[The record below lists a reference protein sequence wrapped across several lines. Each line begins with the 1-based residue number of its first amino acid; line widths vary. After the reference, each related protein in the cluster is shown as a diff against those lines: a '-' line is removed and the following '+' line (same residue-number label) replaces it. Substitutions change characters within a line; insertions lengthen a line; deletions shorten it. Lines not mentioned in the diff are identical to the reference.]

1 MGFALQLVERRDE
14 IPALID
20 NDEVTQT
27 CDAWREHAKAIGLD
41 QGEHGGGDSGAFV
54 PPGSAPGFAGA

>member
-1 MGFALQLVERRDE
+1 MERRDE

-27 CDAWREHAKAIGLD
+27 CDAWREHAEAIGLD
-41 QGEHGGGDSGAFV
+41 QGHNGGDSGAFV
-54 PPGSAPGFAGA
+54 LPGFEPAPGFAGA